1 MWLLPALSKWGSAQK
16 GFCFWPKNKTQINIS
31 RRWWDI
37 RNIFPADPGCLAY
50 RVNLQPWDCALEYLF
65 DVIKMRQQYR
75 STFLALLSNISYNIQ
90 YNIQPPA
97 SAGWNSLWIHSE
109 NPVPHHK
116 GGQMWLFG
124 DFIYLFIWVADD
136 KKRSGCRCCC
146 CCCCVIVVCR
156 GSWGCIS
163 SCLPSER
170 VKGSGGAA

>member
-1 MWLLPALSKWGSAQK
+1 MWLLPALSEWGSAQK

-37 RNIFPADPGCLAY
+37 LNIFPADPGWLAY
-50 RVNLQPWDCALEYLF
+50 RVNLQPWDFSLEYLF
-65 DVIKMRQQYR
+65 DVIWGNGIARLFWHFCQI
-75 STFLALLSNISYNIQ
+75 FLACQ
-90 YNIQPPA
+90 NIQPPA

-109 NPVPHHK
+109 NSVPHHK

-124 DFIYLFIWVADD
+124 GFIYLFIWVADD
-136 KKRSGCRCCC
+136 KKRRC

>member
-1 MWLLPALSKWGSAQK
+1 MWLLPALSEWGSAQK

-37 RNIFPADPGCLAY
+37 LNIFPADSGCLGY
-50 RVNLQPWDCALEYLF
+50 RVNLQPWYFSLEYLF
-65 DVIKMRQQYR
+65 DVIWGNSIARLFWHFCQI
-75 STFLALLSNISYNIQ
+75 FLACHNIQ
-90 YNIQPPA
+90 LPA

-109 NPVPHHK
+109 NSVPHHK
-116 GGQMWLFG
+116 GGQMWLFWG
-124 DFIYLFIWVADD
+124 FIYLFIWVADD
-136 KKRSGCRCCC
+136 KKRSC